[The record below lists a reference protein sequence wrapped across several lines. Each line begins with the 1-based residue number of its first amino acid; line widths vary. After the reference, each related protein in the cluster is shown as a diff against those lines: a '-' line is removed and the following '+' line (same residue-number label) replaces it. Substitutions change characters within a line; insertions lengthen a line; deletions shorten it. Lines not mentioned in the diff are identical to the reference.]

1 LKDTTGG
8 SMMDA
13 VPQLVGESGFNEFF
27 GKSRFFGGNLTVF
40 EVQMASASL
49 KLPEREIK
57 IKLE

>member
-13 VPQLVGESGFNEFF
+13 VPQLVGESEFSEF
-27 GKSRFFGGNLTVF
+27 SGKSRFFGGNLTVF
-40 EVQMASASL
+40 EVRMALLRL
-49 KLPEREIK
+49 KPSEREIK